1 MGLESNPDAER
12 AKEVT
17 LARLEDQISW
27 YDRKSTNSRNWHMRL
42 KIGTLVCAAAIP
54 FSAAMGAQAYVGG
67 GLGALVVVMEGFQ
80 QLFQFHTNWVS
91 YRGTCESLKH
101 EKYLFLALA
110 GPYATAASPQRML
123 AERVE
128 GTVSVENA
136 KWVAQETRPEK
147 KDEGHP

>member
-1 MGLESNPDAER
+1 MALQPGPDAER
-12 AKEVT
+12 AREVT
-17 LARLEDQISW
+17 LARLEDQINW
-27 YDRKSTNSRNWHMRL
+27 YDRKSARSRAWHLGL
-42 KIGTLVCAAAIP
+42 KVGMVLCAAAIP
-54 FSAAMGAQAYVGG
+54 FSAAVGAHAYVGG
-67 GLGALVVVMEGFQ
+67 GLGVLVVVIEGLQ

-110 GPYATAASPQRML
+110 GPYATAESPQRML

-136 KWVAQETRPEK
+136 KWIAQETRPEK
-147 KDEGHP
+147 KDESRS

>member
-1 MGLESNPDAER
+1 MDSETNSEAER
-12 AKEVT
+12 AREIT
-17 LARLEDQISW
+17 LARLEDQINW
-27 YDRKSTNSRNWHMRL
+27 YDRKSATSRIWHLRL
-42 KIGTLVCAAAIP
+42 KIGTLLCAGAIP
-54 FSAAMGAQAYVGG
+54 FSAAIGADAYVGG
-67 GLGALVVVMEGFQ
+67 GLGLLVVIIEGLQ
-80 QLFQFHTNWVS
+80 QLFQFHDNWVS

-110 GPYATAASPQRML
+110 GPYASAESPQRML

-147 KDEGHP
+147 HSESRT

>member
-1 MGLESNPDAER
+1 MGSEPNPDAER
-12 AKEVT
+12 AREVT
-17 LARLEDQISW
+17 LARLEDQINW
-27 YDRKSTNSRNWHMRL
+27 YDRKSTNSRNWHLRL
-42 KIGTLVCAAAIP
+42 KIGTLLCAGAIP
-54 FSAAMGAQAYVGG
+54 FSAAIGANAYVGG
-67 GLGALVVVMEGFQ
+67 GLGVIVVVMEGLQ

-147 KDEGHP
+147 KEESRP

>member
-110 GPYATAASPQRML
+110 GPYETAASPQRML

-147 KDEGHP
+147 KDEGRP

>member
-136 KWVAQETRPEK
+136 KWVA
-147 KDEGHP
+147 